1 MTVGEGIE
9 DNQQR
14 VYATQLTSGGWTTP
28 ELIDNGPGGTV
39 HVVGSDLESGGTGA
53 ALFTQLGADGNIR
66 LYGVENIPGP
76 GFTRPPIFGHA
87 LCTDASSLVAG
98 CATARSD
105 PISATL
111 APPKIEADSLNHPQ
125 RLGQDRAHAGRHG

>member
-1 MTVGEGIE
+1 MFTAGKLTVGEGIE
-9 DNQQR
+9 DNEQR

-39 HVVGSDLESGGTGA
+39 HVVASDLEPGGTGA

-76 GFTRPPIFGHA
+76 GVHPAAHLRTGPLHRRRA
-87 LCTDASSLVAG
+87 ASSPA
-98 CATARSD
+98 A
-105 PISATL
+105 
-111 APPKIEADSLNHPQ
+111 
-125 RLGQDRAHAGRHG
+125 